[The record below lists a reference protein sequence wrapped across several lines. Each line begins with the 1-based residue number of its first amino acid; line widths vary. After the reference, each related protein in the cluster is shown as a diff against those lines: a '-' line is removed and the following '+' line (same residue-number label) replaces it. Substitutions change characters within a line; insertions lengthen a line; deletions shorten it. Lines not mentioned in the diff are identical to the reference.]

1 VHSIV
6 PAEQTVSPMRARSS
20 GCQDLPVPALMR
32 HTHVIELKRPQ
43 VSSVALYASLGVLCA
58 MLGSACAAPA
68 TPLSATSSTASGSG
82 SHIAGDVVDT
92 LTRNGLQPGRP
103 VDTTATDCPKIGCVQ
118 SITTDRM
125 QVLSFRTSGAAQI
138 YAADHS
144 MRQVM
149 TVVVAF
155 APTVRAED
163 CQAYWAAISR
173 LMS

>member
-1 VHSIV
+1 MGQELTQH
-6 PAEQTVSPMRARSS
+6 M
-20 GCQDLPVPALMR
+20 
-32 HTHVIELKRPQ
+32 HVTELKRPQ
-43 VSSVALYASLGVLCA
+43 LSSVALYAGLGVLCT

-68 TPLSATSSTASGSG
+68 APHSATSWSASGSG
-82 SHIAGDVVDT
+82 SHIASDVVDA

-103 VDTTATDCPKIGCVQ
+103 VDTSATDCPKIGCVQ

-125 QVLSFRTSGAAQI
+125 QVLSFRTSGAAQM
-138 YAADHS
+138 YAADHR

-163 CQAYWAAISR
+163 CQDYWAAISR